1 MCGGSSDR
9 PSAAGEGQSAS
20 GGEGGSK
27 TCGRHVDGS
36 GADNLT
42 IAAVCAVGRGLDGP
56 LLLVPVYIF
65 LRRRL
70 ALFLHTSLLRTPHTG
85 IISKTVVAA
94 QVLARKITSLS
105 WISLRLQADTASAS
119 LEHQCGPSLSN
130 CSKYTMLS
138 VKVTMRRACRQQ
150 GRVFLR

>member
-1 MCGGSSDR
+1 M
-9 PSAAGEGQSAS
+9 
-20 GGEGGSK
+20 
-27 TCGRHVDGS
+27 DGS

-85 IISKTVVAA
+85 IITKTVVAA

-105 WISLRLQADTASAS
+105 RISLRLQADRYCKCKFGA
-119 LEHQCGPSLSN
+119 PVRP
-130 CSKYTMLS
+130 LS
-138 VKVTMRRACRQQ
+138 VKLQQIHNALCKSYDETCLSPARASLFTLKNYSLH
-150 GRVFLR
+150 GREKVKFLSFWPP